1 MWLRI
6 IGITLILVCT
16 TLMGA
21 YFALRER
28 YRLQDLQELERAVL
42 LLENHILYLGEPLPE
57 VLESISYK
65 TFGNVG
71 MILQEIAQEMGR
83 RQEETADMIWER
95 VWKRF
100 LPKTYFSGEDYTMIL
115 SFGRTLGFL
124 GKSQQKGSTELFL
137 HEIRDAEQKLN
148 KKLEKNG
155 KLYYGMGM
163 LGGILLAVV
172 LL

>member
-1 MWLRI
+1 MGI
-6 IGITLILVCT
+6 IIILLCSTLL
-16 TLMGA
+16 GA

-28 YRLQDLQELERAVL
+28 YRLQDLQELERAIL

-65 TFGNVG
+65 TAGNVG
-71 MILQEIAQEMGR
+71 MILQETAQEMR
-83 RQEETADMIWER
+83 ERQEETADIIWEQ
-95 VWKRF
+95 VWQNF
-100 LPKTYFSGEDYTMIL
+100 LPKTYFSREDYSNIL

-124 GKSQQKGSTELFL
+124 DKIQQKGSIELFL
-137 HEIRDAEQKLN
+137 GEIRDAEKKLR

-155 KLYYGMGM
+155 KLYYSMGV

>member
-1 MWLRI
+1 MI
-6 IGITLILVCT
+6 ILICT

-65 TFGNVG
+65 TAGNVG
-71 MILQEIAQEMGR
+71 MIFQEAAREMGE
-83 RQEETADMIWER
+83 RQEETADIIWER
-95 VWKRF
+95 VWRKF
-100 LPKTYFSGEDYTMIL
+100 LPKTYFSGEDYSVIL

-124 GKSQQKGSTELFL
+124 DKTQQKGSTELFL
-137 HEIRDAEQKLN
+137 HEIREAEKKLN

-155 KLYYGMGM
+155 KLYYSMGV
-163 LGGILLAVV
+163 LGGILLAVI